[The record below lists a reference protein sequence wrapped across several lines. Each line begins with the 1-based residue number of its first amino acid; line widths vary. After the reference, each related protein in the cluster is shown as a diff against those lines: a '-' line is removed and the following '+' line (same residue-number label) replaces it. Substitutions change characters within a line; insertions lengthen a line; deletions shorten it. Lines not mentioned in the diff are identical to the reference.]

1 MTTTNGLPAAQATGT
16 PGTPDPQGGPTPQTP
31 ADGANVSTDPQRTDA
46 ELVEHWK
53 STSRT
58 WEDRAKKNHA
68 DKEAA
73 EAAAAT
79 HEKRNADLEQQIA
92 GLQQAA
98 GAGTRYQV
106 ALDHGIDR
114 ATADKILTATDEEG
128 LTAQAKAFAEAV
140 DSRVQATNP
149 SAESAPHP
157 HGDPQ
162 QGAPG
167 AAKPDYAAIAAD
179 LRKNS

>member
-1 MTTTNGLPAAQATGT
+1 MEKTDGLEAAQSTSTTTPATPAASTQA
-16 PGTPDPQGGPTPQTP
+16 P
-31 ADGANVSTDPQRTDA
+31 AEGANVTTEPQRTDA

-58 WEDRAKKNHA
+58 WEGRAKQNHA

-73 EAAAAT
+73 EVAAAT
-79 HEKRNADLEQQIA
+79 HEKRNAELEQQIA
-92 GLQQAA
+92 DLQQTASLA
-98 GAGTRYQV
+98 TRYQV

-114 ATADKILTATDEEG
+114 ATADKILTATDEDG

-140 DSRVQATNP
+140 TSRVQATTP

-167 AAKPDYAAIAAD
+167 AAKPDYKAIAEE